1 MPDSTPTTQPL
12 FDAVARGAALVI
24 SLPTREGLR
33 HCKSHFLGED
43 QHGVWVSTAGEED
56 LVDRL
61 IVGKRPVGVS
71 FRAGDVRHV
80 FVSPVLRKELYFEA
94 RDGTTTAAL
103 LLAFP
108 TDVKAMQR
116 RSSYRVRIPPETD
129 LSVRCWRMSRRADLH
144 DKPVAAQ
151 EIATEVR
158 DISLGGL
165 GVTFHGSTGEPPRV
179 GPEDRLRIELRYRDF
194 ELLIEGRMRP
204 VPQQPPQASSLRTG
218 IRFRFLQEG
227 IEDRQTLTR
236 LTKIV
241 GELQREEARYQRML
255 AKMQS
260 DAA

>member
-1 MPDSTPTTQPL
+1 MPDTTTQPL
-12 FDAVARGAALVI
+12 FDAVGRGAALVL

-33 HCKSHFLGED
+33 HCKSRFLGED
-43 QHGVWVSTAGEED
+43 QHGVWVSAAGEEA

-61 IVGKRPVGVS
+61 IEGKRPVGIS

-129 LSVRCWRMSRRADLH
+129 LAVRCWRMTRRADLH
-144 DKPVAAQ
+144 DKPIPSQ
-151 EIATEVR
+151 EVATEVR

-165 GVTFHGSTGEPPRV
+165 GVTFHGTATAPPQV
-179 GPEDRLRIELRYRDF
+179 TPDDRLRIEIRYRDF

-204 VPQQPPQASSLRTG
+204 VPQPLQSTSLRTG

-236 LTKIV
+236 LTKIL
-241 GELQREEARYQRML
+241 GDLQREEARYQRML
-255 AKMQS
+255 AKQQT